1 MSPSKGHG
9 VSGCNQATNTNM
21 KTITIEGS
29 KFTLVYETKNCHASV
44 AFPPAE
50 SGTVDLRSKRNKR
63 CETIAEA
70 IDLAKALTDGAN
82 ISHLDIH

>member
-1 MSPSKGHG
+1 
-9 VSGCNQATNTNM
+9 M

-29 KFTLVYETKNCHASV
+29 KFTLVYHTKNCYASV
-44 AFPPAE
+44 AFPPVE
-50 SGTVDLRSKRNKR
+50 TGTIDLRSKRNKK

-70 IDLAKALTDGAN
+70 IDLAKALSDGAN

>member
-1 MSPSKGHG
+1 
-9 VSGCNQATNTNM
+9 M

-29 KFTLVYETKNCHASV
+29 KFTLRYETKNCFASV
-44 AFPPAE
+44 CFPPVE
-50 SGTVDLRSKRNKR
+50 TGTIDLRSKRNKK

-70 IDLAKALTDGAN
+70 IDLAKALSDGAN